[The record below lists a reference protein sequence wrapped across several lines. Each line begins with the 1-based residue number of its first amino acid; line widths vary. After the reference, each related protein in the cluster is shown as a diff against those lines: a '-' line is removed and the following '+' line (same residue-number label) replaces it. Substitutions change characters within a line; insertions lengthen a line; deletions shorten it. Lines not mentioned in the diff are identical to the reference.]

1 MADVR
6 QGANDIPSAYV
17 GSSIVQKIYK
27 GTNLIYTKP

>member
-17 GSSIVQKIYK
+17 AEKPVEKIYK
-27 GTNLIYTKP
+27 GGTLIHTKP